1 MRCSSDPC
9 HQALIFDLGGV
20 IIDLDTDR
28 TVSRFA
34 NLFNTSH
41 EVVKAA
47 HTQHSFFND
56 LETGHIQPPEFR
68 RQLRQVF
75 GNDSVPDQQLDSAWN
90 AMLVG
95 LPIEKL
101 RLLTTLRNHYQ
112 VYILSNTNQIHL
124 DHVTQ
129 HLIPQQDT
137 LDSFVHK
144 AYYSHHMR
152 MRKPDPEIYK
162 TVLEEH
168 GLRPSDALFLDD
180 NPDNIRSA
188 AALGINVTL
197 VQHPNEVYTIF
208 NQYV

>member
-1 MRCSSDPC
+1 MESRKY
-9 HQALIFDLGGV
+9 QALIFDLGGV

-28 TVSRFA
+28 MVSRFA
-34 NLFNTSH
+34 TLFNTSH

-68 RQLRQVF
+68 RHLRQVF
-75 GNDSVPDQQLDSAWN
+75 GNDSIPDQQLDNAWN
-90 AMLVG
+90 GMLVG

-124 DHVTQ
+124 DYVTQ

-137 LDSFVHK
+137 LDAFVHE

-168 GLRPSDALFLDD
+168 ALRPSDVLFLDD

-188 AALGINVTL
+188 SELGIQSVRI
-197 VQHPNEVYTIF
+197 HRPDEVYTLF
-208 NQYV
+208 STYV